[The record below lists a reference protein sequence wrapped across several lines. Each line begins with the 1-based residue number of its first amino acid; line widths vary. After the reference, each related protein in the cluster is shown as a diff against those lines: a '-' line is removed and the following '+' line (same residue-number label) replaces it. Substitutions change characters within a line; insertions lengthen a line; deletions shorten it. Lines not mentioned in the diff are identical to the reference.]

1 MLNAKIIDKIMISWL
16 EFYKY
21 VFNIITRVSM
31 IIFKKEAVSAN
42 YISLIFIEA
51 LIQLQNHLK
60 TVVCD
65 VCTLNTLE

>member
-51 LIQLQNHLK
+51 LIQLQNHLN